1 MQPESDRYLTL
12 DAMRGFAVMGILA
25 MNIIAFA
32 MPEWAYVTPIAYG
45 GLSTENQISWIFSF
59 IFIDGKMRGL
69 FSLLFGASMMLIIER
84 AQAKGESAAKIHYSR
99 MFWLALFGL
108 AHYFFLWFGDILFLY
123 ASVGCIA
130 FLFRNWQPERLIKWA
145 LIIFGLGVL
154 FWGLQMGGLQ
164 ILQYF
169 ATQPNADADM
179 VARYDEIIRS
189 NDFDL
194 NVADELALHRGA
206 YWPIVSEKLSEW
218 YTPLAAVL
226 QSIAETLPLMMIG
239 MAMKKNGFITGEWD
253 RPIYILWAR
262 KLVTGGLIASAA
274 LAGYLVAVDYDLID
288 SLAVFLAWS
297 AIPRLMLTVGYAA
310 LLILLIGRISHQK
323 FIKRVAA
330 TGQAAFT
337 NYLGTSIL
345 MTTLFY
351 GYGFGFFGHVSRIAL
366 WPVVFAMW
374 ALMLLWA
381 QPWLTRYRYGPLEW
395 LWRSLA
401 RGGLQR
407 MKR

>member
-130 FLFRNWQPERLIKWA
+130 FRFRNWQPERLIKWA

-154 FWGLQMGGLQ
+154 FWGLQLGGLQ

-253 RPIYILWAR
+253 TPIYILWAR
-262 KLVTGGLIASAA
+262 KLVPGGLIASAA

>member
-1 MQPESDRYLTL
+1 MQPETDRYLTL

-25 MNIIAFA
+25 MNIVAFS
-32 MPEWAYVTPIAYG
+32 MPEWAYVTPRAYG
-45 GLSTENQISWIFSF
+45 GLSADNQASWIFSF

-69 FSLLFGASMMLIIER
+69 FSLMFGASMMLIIER
-84 AQAKGESAAKIHYSR
+84 AQAKGESAAKVHYAR

-130 FLFRNWQPERLIKWA
+130 FLFRNWEPPRLIKWA
-145 LIIFGLGVL
+145 LILFGLGIL
-154 FWGLQMGGLQ
+154 FWGLQLGGLQ
-164 ILQYF
+164 VLQYF
-169 ATQPNADADM
+169 ATQPDADPDM
-179 VARYDEIIRS
+179 LKQYNEILRS

-194 NVADELALHRGA
+194 NVEDEIALHRGA
-206 YWPIVSEKLSEW
+206 YWPIVTEKLSEW

-253 RPIYILWAR
+253 AAAYTQWAKR
-262 KLVTGGLIASAA
+262 LVPAGLTASAA
-274 LAGYLVAVDYDLID
+274 LAAYLVFVDYDLIS

-310 LLILLIGRISHQK
+310 LLILFITRTAHGK
-323 FIKRVAA
+323 FIARVAA

-351 GYGFGFFGHVSRIAL
+351 GYGFGLFGSVSRVGL
-366 WPVVFAMW
+366 WPIVFAVW
-374 ALMLLWA
+374 VLMLLWS
-381 QPWLTRYRYGPLEW
+381 QPWLAQYRYGPLEW

-401 RGGLQR
+401 RGQVQAMAR
-407 MKR
+407 